1 MGGNSGS
8 GQRHSKLKPLGIW
21 FLRCLWWMTR
31 KFPVV
36 HDTPIPS
43 LDDFEN
49 DGNDAESDNDLSI
62 KSEQEKI
69 LVQLVSF
76 TYKHNS

>member
-8 GQRHSKLKPLGIW
+8 GQHHSKLKPLCLW

-31 KFPVV
+31 EFPVI

-49 DGNDAESDNDLSI
+49 DGDEDQQPDNDLSV
-62 KSEQEKI
+62 KSEKEI
-69 LVQLVSF
+69 E
-76 TYKHNS
+76 